1 MPILHQLFNLMIE
14 QLRQRL
20 QLPLPGTVAQ
30 FQMRNGQYE
39 PHILLD
45 LYKNLPPTH
54 RKAAVTILLFQ
65 RQGQWHTALM
75 QRPEDSHAHSNE
87 VSLPGGRYDDTDPN
101 ILFTAQRELEE
112 EFGVKPHQVEILGAL
127 SPLYIPISNIF
138 VSPFV
143 AYVPN
148 SEIKFAPDPK
158 EVVEI
163 LETPISWLLDPAR
176 RKITTIENKEYKIAN
191 VPYFDLHQRVVW
203 GATAMILNEFI
214 ACLVD

>member
-1 MPILHQLFNLMIE
+1 MIE

-20 QLPLPGTVAQ
+20 KLPLPSTKAQ
-30 FQMRNGQYE
+30 FEMRNGQYE
-39 PHILLD
+39 PDVLLD

-54 RKAAVTILLFQ
+54 RKAAVMILLFQ
-65 RQGQWHTALM
+65 RQDQWHTALM
-75 QRPEDSHAHSNE
+75 QRPKDSHAHSNE

-143 AYVPN
+143 AYAP
-148 SEIKFAPDPK
+148 EHDIKFSPDPK

-176 RKITTIENKEYKIAN
+176 RKITTIEKKEYKIEN

-214 ACLVD
+214 ACLGR